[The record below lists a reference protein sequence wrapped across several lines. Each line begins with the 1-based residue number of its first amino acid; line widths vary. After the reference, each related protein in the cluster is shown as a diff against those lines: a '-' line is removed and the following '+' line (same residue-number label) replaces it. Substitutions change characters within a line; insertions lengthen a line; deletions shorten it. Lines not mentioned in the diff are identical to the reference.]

1 MTANCCE
8 ETELKC
14 DKYCWTS
21 RFEPMLLSN
30 CTTVDRVDR
39 LLEGAEYSLLLVRAT
54 AAVAFGKVRAAL
66 KGRRLAAVRALLA
79 TAPAVERMDNIS
91 NMGLEWRFK
100 DANRRPFLQLLQSK
114 QVVVGIPKRELLACL
129 SHEKAGIKR
138 G

>member
-1 MTANCCE
+1 
-8 ETELKC
+8 
-14 DKYCWTS
+14 
-21 RFEPMLLSN
+21 MLLSN
-30 CTTVDRVDR
+30 CTTVERVDR

-91 NMGLEWRFK
+91 NMGLEWRLK

-114 QVVVGIPKRELLACL
+114 QVVVGVPKRELLACL

>member
-1 MTANCCE
+1 MAPPTLMTANCCE

-30 CTTVDRVDR
+30 CTTVERVDR
-39 LLEGAEYSLLLVRAT
+39 LLEGAT

-91 NMGLEWRFK
+91 NMGLEWRLK

-114 QVVVGIPKRELLACL
+114 QVVVGVPKRELLACL